1 MKNTSNQY
9 YKRIYT
15 VIFMII
21 IIIGIAVG
29 ARLSISGKEPNKLIE
44 HKTDYSYVQSLKD
57 SVQDLETKARIL
69 NRYLQMKNLEYIEVC
84 NLVASK
90 GNKTWRK

>member
-69 NRYLQMKNLEYIEVC
+69 NNYLNMKHLEYIEVC
-84 NLVASK
+84 DLVAK
-90 GNKTWRK
+90 RKTK